1 MIEQIIHLLSV
12 EYLFNRSLGP
22 FQSNLAYIFVGFNVL
37 LILIAII
44 SRRLVKNKDLFARKS
59 AKKYGTLAW
68 SMGSI
73 GIVLYIFRQINVF
86 YLSAP
91 IIVLIWAIVFVIWLM
106 LVLKYLFFVAPKRR
120 KDLMQE
126 TGKREYL
133 P

>member
-1 MIEQIIHLLSV
+1 
-12 EYLFNRSLGP
+12 
-22 FQSNLAYIFVGFNVL
+22 
-37 LILIAII
+37 
-44 SRRLVKNKDLFARKS
+44 
-59 AKKYGTLAW
+59 
-68 SMGSI
+68 MGSI